1 MLQRR
6 VRRPGGKCP
15 VLLLWPFSSCRG
27 LGSLRDGVH
36 RGLSR
41 GESWFVRLLS
51 ENMRHDR
58 FVNIQHRA
66 GSSGVLDSSRRQQF
80 LVGSHLC
87 DLRMVFPR
95 QHFGGEV
102 SFHELNSW
110 TLLLREEDTV
120 TAIGKIGSI
129 VLRFI
134 GWRSY
139 TLGHRAGELLCK
151 LLPMLLV
158 IVLRLVKRPH
168 LSICEVVDM
177 QASIHVSPN
186 SSSKCSKGHRTSSF
200 QA

>member
-87 DLRMVFPR
+87 DRRMVFLR
-95 QHFGGEV
+95 LHFGVEV
-102 SFHELNSW
+102 ACRGSNGW
-110 TLLLREEDTV
+110 TFSCGPQMIASTIWKVRVMVLHSRWMVVARSGRREV
-120 TAIGKIGSI
+120 
-129 VLRFI
+129 R
-134 GWRSY
+134 
-139 TLGHRAGELLCK
+139 
-151 LLPMLLV
+151 
-158 IVLRLVKRPH
+158 
-168 LSICEVVDM
+168 
-177 QASIHVSPN
+177 
-186 SSSKCSKGHRTSSF
+186 
-200 QA
+200 